1 VRRLV
6 FWRRLF
12 GPRPAR
18 LAGHTLYEAAVAQAR
33 APAFYAALGVPD
45 TPTGRF
51 EIYTLHV
58 VLLLH
63 RLRGQGEQ
71 AAETSQG
78 LFDAYIGALDHALRE
93 LGVGDL
99 SVGRKMRGLGEAFY
113 GRVKSY
119 DAALAKLPDRE
130 PVSALIGRTVYADV
144 AEGDP
149 GPLTDYVVNGVERL
163 AATPLADILDARPAW
178 PPLAS

>member
-1 VRRLV
+1 M

-12 GPRPAR
+12 QPRPAR
-18 LAGHTLYEAAVAQAR
+18 QAGHTLYDAAVAQAR
-33 APAFYAALGVPD
+33 STAFYAELCVPD

-63 RLRGQGEQ
+63 RLKGQGEQ
-71 AAETSQG
+71 AGETSQG

-119 DAALAKLPDRE
+119 DAALAALPDRE
-130 PVSALIGRTVYADV
+130 PLSALVARTIYTDVENAD
-144 AEGDP
+144 P
-149 GPLTDYVVNGVERL
+149 RPLIDYVVACVDRL
-163 AATPLADILDARPAW
+163 GAAPLESILEARPDW
-178 PPLAS
+178 PPVPR